1 MSKCEECNWKIQVSH
16 GEWCGYGIDAQQFT
30 DVWYECIK
38 CGATKDWEDDA
49 Q

>member
-16 GEWCGYGIDAQQFT
+16 GMWCGYGIDAEQYT
-30 DVWYECIK
+30 SVYYECFK
-38 CGATKDWEDDA
+38 CGATKNYEGDE